1 MISIRAMVSHDR
13 EIVYEMLQK
22 TGVFG
27 MQAINLAMEYIDAY
41 LFNAGQEEYR
51 VVVGEDAQGEVV
63 VFACYGPA
71 AGTEGTCRIYWLVVT
86 PALQHQGIGREML
99 AWIEERMR
107 EAGMRLVVIEVTSE
121 EKHAAFV
128 RFFIE
133 QNYRQVGR
141 IRNYFRAGEDM
152 LFYIKYLQAESAG

>member
-1 MISIRAMVSHDR
+1 MVSHDR